1 MYRVFEEQ
9 SFLGGAQHRVDEKR
23 VVRSVMGSDQ
33 SRWAE
38 EGFTGSLG
46 KGAGPLGRERAEQRI
61 MRSQQAC
68 WGELE
73 REREKG
79 CSPHIPTY
87 RIQGETPN
95 FF

>member
-23 VVRSVMGSDQ
+23 VVRSVMGSDH

-46 KGAGPLGRERAEQRI
+46 KGAGPLGRERDEQRI
-61 MRSQQAC
+61 MQSQQAC

-73 REREKG
+73 RERRDV
-79 CSPHIPTY
+79 HHTY
-87 RIQGETPN
+87 QHTGFRGETPN